1 MLKMV
6 QAREDIARLMRDE
19 CSELAR
25 RVKEVPLFSVLSL
38 SLSSSL
44 PPSPLSLTLSG
55 CVSAYNTPCA
65 RALFDLL
72 PFNLP

>member
-25 RVKEVPLFSVLSL
+25 RVKEVPILCVYTLSL
-38 SLSSSL
+38 SRSL
-44 PPSPLSLTLSG
+44 PPSLRE
-55 CVSAYNTPCA
+55 CI
-65 RALFDLL
+65 
-72 PFNLP
+72 